1 MSDPDHSAVYAA
13 ELAAFDGTDLEEVQP
28 FDMIRGALERVVSES
43 WWSGGIVDVQQ
54 ARSNASSSSTRCAVS
69 EQSLKAIIR
78 LSALQMTVATAAH
91 ELAHV
96 LAGVER
102 GHDAVYRRAYLD
114 VVRVITN
121 LDTTDRRHDTHVS
134 QLADAFARAG
144 LLLGERAWQPPP
156 DAIGGAFA
164 L

>member
-13 ELAAFDGTDLEEVQP
+13 ELAAFDGTDLEEIQP
-28 FDMIRGALERVVSES
+28 FEMIQGALERVVSGP
-43 WWSGGIVDVQQ
+43 WWPGGVVDVRQ
-54 ARSNASSSSTRCAVS
+54 ARSDASSSTTRCAVRTQGS
-69 EQSLKAIIR
+69 AATIR
-78 LSALQMTVATAAH
+78 LSAPQMTLATAAH
-91 ELAHV
+91 ELAHA
-96 LAGVER
+96 LAGAGR

-144 LLLGERAWQPPP
+144 LLVGERAWQAPP